1 MKWLSLMAC
10 ALDSNAV
17 GEIMNTSLVD
27 CARGGGAIVAAAPR
41 VGSHARRRLRTFS
54 SPLSSSQACPR
65 KVQERAKWQVGEN
78 AFDEDV
84 DSGVPML
91 RCRSTSHQPKCPLDF
106 RQIFRLNFRIF
117 YRISENSIENQKIR
131 IRKFDC
137 YRMQEKK

>member
-1 MKWLSLMAC
+1 MPSAVGDMKWLSLMAC

-54 SPLSSSQACPR
+54 SPLSSAQACPR

-78 AFDEDV
+78 AFRRRRGFGGADATLPIDL
-84 DSGVPML
+84 S
-91 RCRSTSHQPKCPLDF
+91 SA
-106 RQIFRLNFRIF
+106 
-117 YRISENSIENQKIR
+117 
-131 IRKFDC
+131 
-137 YRMQEKK
+137 